1 MGGKAALF
9 LVIGFSL
16 IFIVI
21 GRNIS
26 NISVRAVDNA
36 MVYFHNSNA
45 HSIALAGAN
54 IAASKVFFN
63 NDWDDGYDNVS
74 FAGGHYNVDV
84 QEIDHAREI
93 IKITSVGTFG
103 TGDLQE
109 THTVEIK
116 LQPSSFSRFSYFSN
130 KEKIG
135 SSTIWWTSKDT
146 VWGPFHTNDKL
157 SINGNP
163 VFQGKTTSYRGIY
176 EKRGSHPE
184 FNGGYSQS
192 AEELPI
198 PANGVDLVGDEA
210 QDDGLYFD
218 GHDTVYVEFKG
229 DSLNFKYGKNKP
241 DTTLY
246 LPNVAHNGTIFAN
259 AATVRLKGT
268 VDGRYTIGASEKM
281 VTSTTGHWE
290 RVRVRRWRWENVWV
304 TTTTTAPQGGRIY
317 LDDDIVYK
325 DNPMDGPSN
334 DILGIVAEN
343 EIFVT
348 DNAANAHDINIHAS
362 LFSQTKG
369 FGAENYSS
377 RSTAGYINLLGGITQ
392 ESRMAVGT
400 FSGSRNVSGF
410 SKRYRYDDRLMVMSP
425 PSFPGTGNFEV
436 VSWFE

>member
-54 IAASKVFFN
+54 IAASKVFFD

-74 FAGGHYNVDV
+74 FSGGHYSVDV
-84 QEIDHAREI
+84 QEIDPTRDI

-103 TGDLQE
+103 TGELQE

-157 SINGNP
+157 SINGDP
-163 VFQGKTTSYRGIY
+163 VFQGKATSYLGIY
-176 EKRGSHPE
+176 EKRGSNPE

-192 AEELPI
+192 SEKLPI
-198 PANGVDLVGDEA
+198 PDDGVDLVGTEA
-210 QDDGLYFD
+210 QDDGLYFN

-246 LPNVAHNGTIFAN
+246 LPTAAPNGTIFAN

-268 VDGRYTIGASEKM
+268 VDGRYTIGASEE
-281 VTSTTGHWE
+281 T
-290 RVRVRRWRWENVWV
+290 V
-304 TTTTTAPQGGRIY
+304 TTTSGYWRWNRRRRRYVWIERTTTSAQGGKIY

-325 DNPMDGPSN
+325 DNPMNGPS
-334 DILGIVAEN
+334 DDVLGIVAEN
-343 EIFVT
+343 EIFIT

-369 FGAENYSS
+369 FGSENYSS
-377 RSTAGYINLLGGITQ
+377 RSAAGYINLLGGITQ

-400 FSGSRNVSGF
+400 FSGSRIVSGF
-410 SKRYRYDDRLMVMSP
+410 SKRYRYDDRLMVLSP

>member
-54 IAASKVFFN
+54 IAASKVFFD

-74 FAGGHYNVDV
+74 FSGGHYSVDV
-84 QEIDHAREI
+84 QEIDPTRDI

-103 TGDLQE
+103 TGELQE

-157 SINGNP
+157 SINGDP
-163 VFQGKTTSYRGIY
+163 VFQGKATSYLGIY
-176 EKRGSHPE
+176 KKRGSNPE

-192 AEELPI
+192 SEKLPI
-198 PANGVDLVGDEA
+198 PDDGVDLVGTEA
-210 QDDGLYFD
+210 QDDGLYFN

-246 LPNVAHNGTIFAN
+246 LPTAAPNGTIFAN

-268 VDGRYTIGASEKM
+268 VDGRYTIGASEE
-281 VTSTTGHWE
+281 T
-290 RVRVRRWRWENVWV
+290 V
-304 TTTTTAPQGGRIY
+304 TTTSGYWRWNRRRRRYVWIERTTTSAQGGKIY

-325 DNPMDGPSN
+325 DNPMNGPS
-334 DILGIVAEN
+334 DDVLGIVAEN
-343 EIFVT
+343 EIFIT

-369 FGAENYSS
+369 FGSENYSS
-377 RSTAGYINLLGGITQ
+377 RSAAGYINLLGGITQ

-400 FSGSRNVSGF
+400 FSGSRIVSGF
-410 SKRYRYDDRLMVMSP
+410 SKRYRYDDRLMVLSP

>member
-1 MGGKAALF
+1 MGGKAALL

-36 MVYFHNSNA
+36 MKYYHNSNA

-63 NDWDDGYDNVS
+63 NDWTEGYDNIQ
-74 FAGGHYNVDV
+74 FGGGHYSVSIE
-84 QEIDHAREI
+84 EIDPAR
-93 IKITSVGTFG
+93 KIVLISSVGTFG
-103 TGDLQE
+103 EGDLRE

-146 VWGPFHTNDKL
+146 VWGPFHTNDRI
-157 SINGNP
+157 SISGDP
-163 VFQGKTTSYRGIY
+163 VFQGKATSYLGIY
-176 EKRGSHPE
+176 EARGSDPE

-198 PANGVDLVGDEA
+198 PEDGVDLVGAEA
-210 QDDGLYFD
+210 LEDGLYFD
-218 GHDTVYVEFKG
+218 GQDTVYLEFKD
-229 DSLNFKYGKNKP
+229 DSLSYKFGAGQP
-241 DTTLY
+241 DTTIY
-246 LPNVAHNGTIFAN
+246 LPDAAPNGSIFAN
-259 AATVRLKGT
+259 SATIRLKGT
-268 VDGRYTIGASEKM
+268 VDGMYTVAASGET
-281 VTSTTGHWE
+281 VATTSGYW
-290 RVRVRRWRWENVWV
+290 RWNRRRRRWVWV
-304 TTTTTAPQGGRIY
+304 TYTTTASQGGVVF
-317 LDDDIVYK
+317 LDDDIVYR
-325 DNPMDGPSN
+325 DDPLAGPS
-334 DILGIVAEN
+334 DDVLGIVAEN
-343 EIFVT
+343 EILIA
-348 DNAANAHDINIHAS
+348 DNAANAHDININAS
-362 LFSQTKG
+362 MFSQTKG
-369 FGAENYSS
+369 FGSENYST
-377 RSTAGYINLLGGITQ
+377 RPPGGYINLTGGITQ

-400 FSGSRNVSGF
+400 FSGSTIISGF
-410 SKRYRYDDRLMVMSP
+410 SKRYHYDDRLMVMAP

>member
-9 LVIGFSL
+9 LVIGFSI

-54 IAASKVFFN
+54 IAASKVFFD
-63 NDWDDGYDNVS
+63 NDWNDGYQNMA
-74 FAGGHYNVDV
+74 FAGGHYTVEIEEVDPV
-84 QEIDHAREI
+84 REI
-93 IKITSVGTFG
+93 VKISSVGTFG
-103 TGDLQE
+103 EGDLQRI
-109 THTVEIK
+109 HTVEIK

-146 VWGPFHTNDKL
+146 VWGPFHTNDKI
-157 SINGNP
+157 SISGDP
-163 VFQGKTTSYRGIY
+163 VFQGKASSYLGIY
-176 EKRGSHPE
+176 EARGSDPE
-184 FNGGYSQS
+184 FNGGYSQAS
-192 AEELPI
+192 EELPI
-198 PANGVDLVGDEA
+198 PEDGVDIVGDAA
-210 QDDGLYFD
+210 QDDGLYFN
-218 GHDTVYVEFKG
+218 GQDTVYLEFLN
-229 DSLNFKYGKNKP
+229 DSLKYKFGANQP

-246 LPNVAHNGTIFAN
+246 LPDASPNGTIFAN

-268 VDGRYTIGASEKM
+268 VDGMYTIGASEE
-281 VTSTTGHWE
+281 T
-290 RVRVRRWRWENVWV
+290 V
-304 TTTTTAPQGGRIY
+304 TTTTGYWKWNRRRRRYVWVERTTTATQGGKVF
-317 LDDDIVYK
+317 LDDDIVYR
-325 DNPMDGPSN
+325 DSPLDGAS
-334 DILGIVAEN
+334 DDVLGIVAEN
-343 EIFVT
+343 EILIT
-348 DNAANAHDINIHAS
+348 DNAANSSDINIHAS
-362 LFSQTKG
+362 MYSQTKG
-369 FGAENYSS
+369 FGSENYSTRPAS
-377 RSTAGYINLLGGITQ
+377 GYINILGGITQ

-400 FSGSRNVSGF
+400 FSGSTTRSGF